1 MKHAS
6 LFSGIGGFDLAAQ
19 WMGWE
24 NVFQVEIDG
33 FCQKVLAKNFPNV
46 TRYRDIKQFDGTK
59 YTGAIDVLSGGFP
72 CQPFS
77 TAGQRKGKEDDR
89 YLWPQMLRIIREV
102 QPRWIVGENV
112 SGLLNLSGG
121 MVLKQIKIDLET
133 EGYSV
138 IPPFILPACSKNAPH
153 RRDRL
158 WIIAY
163 SQSDFKHYGDR
174 REPNPQKV
182 QEERFNESEAIAN
195 PNSVRFGGVEES
207 TSGHQRNGRGKA
219 FCESKPYGFKW
230 FTTNPLSL
238 GSFNQEQERKVGWL
252 GHSEHNIRDVWE
264 KFPTQPPVYRGDDG
278 LPNRVDRIKSLG
290 NAIVPQVAFEIF
302 KAIDYLRYK

>member
-19 WMGWE
+19 WMAWE
-24 NVFQVEIDG
+24 NVFQVEIDE
-33 FCQKVLAKNFPNV
+33 FCQKVLTKNFPNA
-46 TRYRDIKQFDGTK
+46 TRYRDIKEFKGSDYRGT
-59 YTGAIDVLSGGFP
+59 IDVLSGGFP

-89 YLWPQMLRIIREV
+89 YLWPQMLRVIREV

-121 MVLKQIKIDLET
+121 MVLKQIKIDLEA

-163 SQSDFKHYGDR
+163 SHSDFKHYGDH

-195 PNSVRFGGVEES
+195 PYSVRFGGVEES
-207 TSGHQRNGRGKA
+207 ADGHQRNGGGKA

-230 FTTNPLSL
+230 VNSHTNSEGLEIIEQQSN
-238 GSFNQEQERKVGWL
+238 GKEFKAAERGGNQ
-252 GHSEHNIRDVWE
+252 WE
-264 KFPTQPPVYRGDDG
+264 NWPTQPPVYRGNDG

-302 KAIDYLRYK
+302 KAIEKVNKTL

>member
-24 NVFQVEIDG
+24 NIFQVEIDNY
-33 FCQKVLAKNFPNV
+33 CQKVLAKNFPTV
-46 TRYRDIKQFDGTK
+46 TRYGDIKQFDGTK
-59 YTGAIDVLSGGFP
+59 YRGTIDIISGGFP

-89 YLWPQMLRIIREV
+89 YLWPEMLRIIREV

-121 MVLKQIKIDLET
+121 MVLKQIKTDLEA

-138 IPPFILPACSKNAPH
+138 IPPFILPACGKNAPH

-158 WIIAY
+158 WIVAY
-163 SQSDFKHYGDR
+163 STGYFKHYEHR
-174 REPNPQKV
+174 SEPGSQKI
-182 QEERFNESEAIAN
+182 QEERFNESEAITN
-195 PNSVRFGGVEES
+195 PYSVRFSGVEEFAN
-207 TSGHQRNGRGKA
+207 GHERNGGRKT
-219 FCESKPYGFKW
+219 FCKPQPYDFKW
-230 FTTNPLSL
+230 LNSYSNSEGLEIGELQPNGEKLQATI
-238 GSFNQEQERKVGWL
+238 GIHNQWKNW
-252 GHSEHNIRDVWE
+252 
-264 KFPTQPPVYRGDDG
+264 PTQPPVYRGDDG
-278 LPNRVDRIKSLG
+278 LPNRVDRIRALG

-302 KAIDYLRYK
+302 KAIEKADI